1 MARKSSS
8 RSSMAASR
16 RSWRST
22 RRASF
27 RRTCTP
33 PTSTSSLNTTA
44 WRLRSTRTS
53 RHTTRRSTSSTRCP
67 AEVRVLFVGD
77 VVGKPGRQAV
87 AVLLPKL
94 RAERDIDLAIVNGEN
109 AAGGSGLTG
118 EIAAELRQAGADVV
132 TNGNHV
138 WDQRSFLKEIDAL
151 EFCVRPLNLPPGN
164 PGRGWTITKGALV
177 ANAIGRVFM
186 AEQDD
191 PFRALDGLLEELGER
206 APKVRILD
214 WHAEATSEKLAMGWH
229 LDGRFSA
236 VLGSHTHVPTADARI
251 LPQGTALV
259 ADTGM
264 VGPRDSVLGIEP
276 SIIVSRYLDHLPRR
290 FEVASGVVQFNSVVI
305 DIDDETGRARSI
317 ERLDREW
324 QP

>member
-1 MARKSSS
+1 M
-8 RSSMAASR
+8 
-16 RSWRST
+16 
-22 RRASF
+22 
-27 RRTCTP
+27 
-33 PTSTSSLNTTA
+33 
-44 WRLRSTRTS
+44 
-53 RHTTRRSTSSTRCP
+53 
-67 AEVRVLFVGD
+67 RVLLVGD
-77 VVGKPGRQAV
+77 VVGKPGRQAI
-87 AVLLPKL
+87 AALLPAL
-94 RAERDIDLAIVNGEN
+94 RRELAIDLVVVNGEN
-109 AAGGSGLTG
+109 AAGGAGLTA
-118 EIAAELRQAGADVV
+118 EIAREIHEAGADVI

-151 EFCVRPLNLPPGN
+151 AFCIRPLNLPPGN
-164 PGRGWTITKGALV
+164 PGKGWVIRNKALV
-177 ANAIGRVFM
+177 VNAIGRVFM
-186 AEQDD
+186 ADQDD
-191 PFRALDGLLEELGER
+191 PFRAVDALLAELSDR

-236 VLGSHTHVPTADARI
+236 VLGTHTHVPTADARI

-259 ADTGM
+259 ADAGM

-290 FEVASGVVQFNSVVI
+290 FEVASGVVQFNSVVV
-305 DIDDETGRARSI
+305 DVDDETGRARSI

>member
-1 MARKSSS
+1 
-8 RSSMAASR
+8 
-16 RSWRST
+16 
-22 RRASF
+22 
-27 RRTCTP
+27 
-33 PTSTSSLNTTA
+33 
-44 WRLRSTRTS
+44 
-53 RHTTRRSTSSTRCP
+53 
-67 AEVRVLFVGD
+67 VRILFVGD

-87 AVLLPKL
+87 AALLPSI
-94 RAERDIDLAIVNGEN
+94 RRDQRIDLVVLNGEN
-109 AAGGSGLTG
+109 AAGGAGLTA
-118 EIAAELRQAGADVV
+118 EIAAELSDAGADVI

-138 WDQRSFLKEIDAL
+138 WDQRSFLKEIDSL
-151 EFCVRPLNLPPGN
+151 EFCIRPLNLPPGN
-164 PGRGWTITKGALV
+164 PGKGWVIRNGALV

-191 PFRALDGLLEELGER
+191 PFRAVDALLAELGDR

-251 LPQGTALV
+251 LPQGTALL
-259 ADTGM
+259 ADAGM

-276 SIIVSRYLDHLPRR
+276 SIIVSRFLDHLPRR
-290 FEVASGVVQFNSVVI
+290 FEVAPGVVQFNSALVEV
-305 DIDDETGRARSI
+305 DDATGRARSI

-324 QP
+324 AP